1 VPLPSHLADSRPVL
15 EAVSKKESRAVF
27 IGDGTLLCRVL
38 GSYFLYADA
47 EDIGIA
53 PHFALSG
60 YWESEVTLAI
70 ARAVQ
75 PGSWCLDVG
84 ANHGYYTLVLAAGA
98 GPSGHVTAVE
108 PNPRSVDLMNRSLD
122 VNGFFE
128 YVDVVSTAMSDHAGE
143 PVKFFVPKYRGMNAR
158 VSAGESSPGDTIETR
173 TETIDNLTSDWPR
186 VDVVKID
193 VEGSEEAVWRGM
205 RRVLS
210 ENPDITIILE
220 VNGARYEDP
229 LAFLNEIEREGFALR
244 HIDLDGEARDVAR
257 EKIASTRHDW
267 MLLLRRDGEPVGR

>member
-1 VPLPSHLADSRPVL
+1 MPLPSYLVDSRLVL
-15 EAVSKKESRAVF
+15 ETVSRRESKALF

-70 ARAVQ
+70 ARAVE
-75 PGSWCLDVG
+75 PDSWCLDVG

-108 PNPRSVDLMNRSLD
+108 PNPRSVELMGRTLD
-122 VNGFFE
+122 VNGFVE
-128 YVDVVSTAMSDHAGE
+128 YVDVVSSAMSDRAGE
-143 PVKFFVPKYRGMNAR
+143 PIEFFVPKYRGMNAR
-158 VSAGESSPGDTIETR
+158 IGSDQPVPGTTIKTT
-173 TETIDNLTSDWPR
+173 TETIDNLTADWPQ
-186 VDVVKID
+186 VDLVKID
-193 VEGSEEAVWRGM
+193 VEGAEEAVWRGM
-205 RRVLS
+205 QRVIA
-210 ENPDITIILE
+210 ENENITIILE
-220 VNGARYEDP
+220 VNGARYADAN
-229 LAFLNEIEREGFALR
+229 AFLTQIEREGFALR
-244 HIDLDGEARDVAR
+244 HIDLDGEPRHVDA

-267 MLLLRRDGEPVGR
+267 MLLLRRDPEAVGR